1 MRKSIRELMDAILL
15 PFCKLEQIQFS
26 APWKPTTRGC

>member
-1 MRKSIRELMDAILL
+1 MNTLRNLIDAILL

-26 APWKPTTRGC
+26 APWSPRTGGC